1 MLRSRSSCGRVRR
14 PMRSVVLTA
23 LASLLLVTSG
33 CKSACRQLTEKQCEC
48 TSSNTEKTACL
59 QRASAQETL
68 YTPDP
73 DTENRCTELLVTCD
87 CRLTDTQA
95 GKERC
100 GFAVG
105 PDAGT

>member
-1 MLRSRSSCGRVRR
+1 MLRSRSSCGRFRR

-33 CKSACRQLTEKQCEC
+33 CKSYCRQLTEKQCEC

-68 YTPDP
+68 YTPNQEDE
-73 DTENRCTELLVTCD
+73 DRCTELLKTCD

-100 GFAVG
+100 GLAVKQ
-105 PDAGT
+105 PTTP

>member
-1 MLRSRSSCGRVRR
+1 
-14 PMRSVVLTA
+14 MRSVVLTA

-48 TSSNTEKTACL
+48 TQSNTEKTACL
-59 QRASAQETL
+59 SRASAQETL
-68 YTPDP
+68 YVVNPTD
-73 DTENRCTELLVTCD
+73 EEICSGLLETCD

-105 PDAGT
+105 PDAGP